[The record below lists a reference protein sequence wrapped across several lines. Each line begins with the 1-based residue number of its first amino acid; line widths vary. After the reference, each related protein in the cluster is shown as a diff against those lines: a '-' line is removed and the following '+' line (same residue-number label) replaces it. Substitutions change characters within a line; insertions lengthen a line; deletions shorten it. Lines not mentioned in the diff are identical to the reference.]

1 MADEEGA
8 AQGELAITR
17 TGDRLRLAREAAGLS
32 LADVATRTRIT
43 QRHLQAIENSEFS
56 ELPGR
61 TYVTGFARAYAR
73 AIDLPEAEIG
83 AAIRRE
89 LDEDQYGAR
98 PVYEAYEPTDPAR
111 LPTAR
116 LTWTLVIIALLLVS
130 AYGVWRFLSVEPD
143 EALIAAQNRA
153 AEASEAPAA
162 AATTAPSGAAG
173 AAAALPANAPVV
185 LTGVSEVWI
194 GFDDA
199 QGKTENWRTLD
210 AGETYEVPAAYIE
223 QFTLRTSRPQGLKIT
238 VGGRD
243 IGAIG
248 PADTLVKGISLKP
261 ADLVSRTE
269 GHAASVPLPR
279 PGSSRPAAPARAPTA
294 APAPAPATTPE
305 G

>member
-1 MADEEGA
+1 MTDEDVAPE
-8 AQGELAITR
+8 QGELAITR

-43 QRHLQAIENSEFS
+43 QRHLAAIEKSDFS

-73 AIDLPEAEIG
+73 AVDLPEAEIG
-83 AAIRRE
+83 AAVRQE
-89 LDEDQYGAR
+89 LEEDAYGSR
-98 PVYEAYEPTDPAR
+98 PLYEAYEPTDPAR

-116 LTWTLVIIALLLVS
+116 LTWTLVIVTLLLAS

-143 EALIAAQNRA
+143 EALIAAQNRDA
-153 AEASEAPAA
+153 DASEAPQNDAA
-162 AATTAPSGAAG
+162 AAPATKAG
-173 AAAALPANAPVV
+173 AAAIAANAPVV
-185 LTGVSEVWI
+185 LTGLSEVWI

-210 AGETYEVPAAYIE
+210 AGETYQVPPDYIE
-223 QFTLRTSRPQGLKIT
+223 KFTLRTSIPQALKVT

-243 IGAIG
+243 VGAIG
-248 PADTLVKGISLKP
+248 AADTLVKNVSLKP
-261 ADLVSRTE
+261 ADLV
-269 GHAASVPLPR
+269 
-279 PGSSRPAAPARAPTA
+279 ARAEGNGTTGTA
-294 APAPAPATTPE
+294 APATIPAARAQPK

>member
-1 MADEEGA
+1 MAEEEA
-8 AQGELAITR
+8 APEQGELAITR

-43 QRHLQAIENSEFS
+43 QRHLAAIEKSDFS

-83 AAIRRE
+83 AAVRRE
-89 LDEDQYGAR
+89 LEEDAYGSR
-98 PVYEAYEPTDPAR
+98 PLYEAYEPTDPAR

-116 LTWTLVIIALLLVS
+116 LTWTLVIVTLLLAS

-153 AEASEAPAA
+153 ADESEAPEGDP
-162 AATTAPSGAAG
+162 TTAPATKAGTPGAAV
-173 AAAALPANAPVV
+173 AANAPVV
-185 LTGVSEVWI
+185 LTGLSEVWI

-210 AGETYEVPAAYIE
+210 AGEAYQVPPAYVE
-223 QFTLRTSRPQGLKIT
+223 QFTLRTSIPQALRVT

-243 IGAIG
+243 VGPIGA
-248 PADTLVKGISLKP
+248 ADTLVKNVSLKP
-261 ADLVSRTE
+261 ADLI
-269 GHAASVPLPR
+269 
-279 PGSSRPAAPARAPTA
+279 ARAESSGATGA
-294 APAPAPATTPE
+294 ATTPAVPQPKR
-305 G
+305 

>member
-1 MADEEGA
+1 MADEEA
-8 AQGELAITR
+8 APAQGELAITR

-43 QRHLQAIENSEFS
+43 QRHLEAIEKSEFS

-73 AIDLPEAEIG
+73 AVDMPEADV
-83 AAIRRE
+83 AASIRRE
-89 LDEDQYGAR
+89 LDEDAYGAR
-98 PVYEAYEPTDPAR
+98 PAYEAYEPTDPAR

-143 EALIAAQNRA
+143 EALIAAQNHA
-153 AEASEAPAA
+153 ADASEAPST
-162 AATTAPSGAAG
+162 ATTPSAPVKAAS
-173 AAAALPANAPVV
+173 APVV
-185 LTGVSEVWI
+185 LTGISEVWI

-199 QGKTENWRTLD
+199 NGKTQNWRTLD
-210 AGETYEVPAAYIE
+210 AGETYEVPPAYID
-223 QFTLRTSRPQGLKIT
+223 QFTLRTSIPQALKVT

-243 IGAIG
+243 VGAIG

-261 ADLVSRTE
+261 ADLIAGAGGPV
-269 GHAASVPLPR
+269 GAAPVAAPKGAP
-279 PGSSRPAAPARAPTA
+279 PATAKAAPATK
-294 APAPAPATTPE
+294 

>member
-1 MADEEGA
+1 MADEEVA
-8 AQGELAITR
+8 DQGELAITR

-43 QRHLQAIENSEFS
+43 QRHLAAIEKSDFS

-73 AIDLPEAEIG
+73 AIDLPEAEVG

-89 LDEDQYGAR
+89 LEEDAYGAR
-98 PVYEAYEPTDPAR
+98 PLYEAYEPTDPAR

-116 LTWTLVIIALLLVS
+116 MTWTLVIVALLLAS
-130 AYGVWRFLSVEPD
+130 AYGVWRFLSVEPG

-153 AEASEAPAA
+153 AEASEAPQSDAA
-162 AATTAPSGAAG
+162 AAPATKAG
-173 AAAALPANAPVV
+173 APAIAANAPVV
-185 LTGVSEVWI
+185 LTGISEVWI

-199 QGKTENWRTLD
+199 KGKTENWRTLD
-210 AGETYEVPAAYIE
+210 AGEAYQVPPEYIE
-223 QFTLRTSRPQGLKIT
+223 QFTLRTSIPQALKVT

-243 IGAIG
+243 VGPIGA
-248 PADTLVKGISLKP
+248 ADTLVKNVSLKP
-261 ADLVSRTE
+261 ADLV
-269 GHAASVPLPR
+269 
-279 PGSSRPAAPARAPTA
+279 ARAQGSGTATTATPTA
-294 APAPAPATTPE
+294 LPQPK

>member
-1 MADEEGA
+1 MADEDVAPE
-8 AQGELAITR
+8 QGELAITR

-43 QRHLQAIENSEFS
+43 QRHLAAIEKSDYS

-73 AIDLPEAEIG
+73 AVDLPEAEIG
-83 AAIRRE
+83 AAIRQE
-89 LDEDQYGAR
+89 LDEDAYGSR
-98 PVYEAYEPTDPAR
+98 PLYEAYEPTDPAR

-116 LTWTLVIIALLLVS
+116 LTWTLVIVTLLLAS

-153 AEASEAPAA
+153 ADASEAPQSNATAA
-162 AATTAPSGAAG
+162 PVTKAG
-173 AAAALPANAPVV
+173 AAVVAANAPVV

-199 QGKTENWRTLD
+199 KGKTENWRTLD
-210 AGETYEVPAAYIE
+210 AGETYQVPPAYIE
-223 QFTLRTSRPQGLKIT
+223 QFTLRTSIPQALKVT

-243 IGAIG
+243 IGPVG
-248 PADTLVKGISLKP
+248 PADTLVKGVSLKP
-261 ADLVSRTE
+261 ADLVARAE
-269 GHAASVPLPR
+269 GNGATNAA
-279 PGSSRPAAPARAPTA
+279 APTA
-294 APAPAPATTPE
+294 GPRPK

>member
-1 MADEEGA
+1 MADEETA
-8 AQGELAITR
+8 QAQGELAITR

-43 QRHLQAIENSEFS
+43 QRHLEAIEKSEFS

-73 AIDLPEAEIG
+73 AIDLPEAEI
-83 AAIRRE
+83 AASIRQE

-98 PVYEAYEPTDPAR
+98 PAYEAYEPTDPAR

-116 LTWTLVIIALLLVS
+116 LTWTLVIVALLLVS

-143 EALIAAQNRA
+143 EALVAAQNQA
-153 AEASEAPAA
+153 ADASEAPATNA
-162 AATTAPSGAAG
+162 PAATPAKPGATVA
-173 AAAALPANAPVV
+173 ANAPVV
-185 LTGVSEVWI
+185 LTGLSEVWI

-199 QGKTENWRTLD
+199 KGKTENWRTLD
-210 AGETYEVPAAYIE
+210 AGETYEVPADYIQ
-223 QFTLRTSRPQGLKIT
+223 QFTLRTSIPQALKVT

-243 IGAIG
+243 VGPIG

-261 ADLVSRTE
+261 ADLVSRPPE
-269 GHAASVPLPR
+269 AGAATPPR
-279 PGSSRPAAPARAPTA
+279 TA
-294 APAPAPATTPE
+294 APASKT
-305 G
+305 GR

>member
-1 MADEEGA
+1 MAEEEVA
-8 AQGELAITR
+8 TQGELAITR

-43 QRHLQAIENSEFS
+43 QRHLQAIEKSEFS

-73 AIDLPEAEIG
+73 AVDLPETEI
-83 AAIRRE
+83 AADIRRE

-116 LTWTLVIIALLLVS
+116 LAWTLVIIAAVLVS

-143 EALIAAQNRA
+143 EALVAAQNRDA
-153 AEASEAPAA
+153 DASEAPAA
-162 AATTAPSGAAG
+162 ASAPAAPGKATTDGAV
-173 AAAALPANAPVV
+173 PADAPVV
-185 LTGVSEVWI
+185 LTGISEVWI

-199 QGKTENWRTLD
+199 NGKTENWRTLD
-210 AGETYEVPAAYIE
+210 PGETYQVPAAYIK
-223 QFTLRTSRPQGLKIT
+223 QFTLRTSRPQALKVT

-243 IGAIG
+243 IGSLGA
-248 PADTLVKGISLKP
+248 ADTLVKSISLKP
-261 ADLVSRTE
+261 ADL
-269 GHAASVPLPR
+269 L
-279 PGSSRPAAPARAPTA
+279 ARAEGGAT
-294 APAPAPATTPE
+294 APAPKASSRR
-305 G
+305 

>member
-1 MADEEGA
+1 MADEEA
-8 AQGELAITR
+8 APEQGELAITR

-43 QRHLQAIENSEFS
+43 QRHLAAIEKSDFS

-83 AAIRRE
+83 AAVRRE
-89 LDEDQYGAR
+89 LEEDAYGSR
-98 PVYEAYEPTDPAR
+98 PLYEAYEPTDPAR
-111 LPTAR
+111 LPPAR
-116 LTWTLVIIALLLVS
+116 LTWTLVVVALILVS

-153 AEASEAPAA
+153 ADASEAPQNRAA
-162 AATTAPSGAAG
+162 VTPVTKSGTAGVA
-173 AAAALPANAPVV
+173 ANAPVI
-185 LTGVSEVWI
+185 LTGLSEVWI

-210 AGETYEVPAAYIE
+210 AGEAYQVPPEYIE
-223 QFTLRTSRPQGLKIT
+223 QFTLRTSIPQALKVT

-243 IGAIG
+243 IGPIG
-248 PADTLVKGISLKP
+248 AADTLVKGVSLKP
-261 ADLVSRTE
+261 ADLVARTE
-269 GHAASVPLPR
+269 ATG
-279 PGSSRPAAPARAPTA
+279 TT
-294 APAPAPATTPE
+294 ATTTPSARPQPKR
-305 G
+305 

>member
-1 MADEEGA
+1 MADEEVA
-8 AQGELAITR
+8 EQGELAITR
-17 TGDRLRLAREAAGLS
+17 TGDRLRLAREAVGLS

-43 QRHLQAIENSEFS
+43 QRHLQAIEKSDFT

-73 AIDLPEAEIG
+73 AVDLPEAEIG
-83 AAIRRE
+83 ASIRRE
-89 LDEDQYGAR
+89 LEEDEYGSR
-98 PVYEAYEPTDPAR
+98 PLYEAYEPTDPSR

-116 LTWTLVIIALLLVS
+116 LTWTLVVVAAILVS

-143 EALIAAQNRA
+143 EALIAAQNRDA
-153 AEASEAPAA
+153 DASEAPAA
-162 AATTAPSGAAG
+162 TSTDAPAAKGAAG
-173 AAAALPANAPVV
+173 QAAVAANAPVV
-185 LTGVSEVWI
+185 LTGLSEVWI

-210 AGETYEVPAAYIE
+210 AGETYQVPAAYIE
-223 QFTLRTSRPQGLKIT
+223 QFTLRTSIPQALKVT

-243 IGAIG
+243 VGAIG

-261 ADLVSRTE
+261 ADLV
-269 GHAASVPLPR
+269 
-279 PGSSRPAAPARAPTA
+279 ARATGA
-294 APAPAPATTPE
+294 APAPVPVPKTK

>member
-1 MADEEGA
+1 MADEDVA
-8 AQGELAITR
+8 PQQGELAITR

-32 LADVATRTRIT
+32 LADIATRTRVT

-73 AIDLPEAEIG
+73 ALDLPEAEI
-83 AAIRRE
+83 AAELRRE
-89 LDEDQYGAR
+89 LDEDEYGAR
-98 PVYEAYEPTDPAR
+98 PLYEAYEPTDPAR

-116 LTWTLVIIALLLVS
+116 LTWTLVIVALLLVS

-143 EALIAAQNRA
+143 EALIAAQNA
-153 AEASEAPAA
+153 DADASEAPAA
-162 AATTAPSGAAG
+162 ATPAVGTPK
-173 AAAALPANAPVV
+173 AAAPNAAIPANAPVV
-185 LTGVSEVWI
+185 LTGLSEVWI

-199 QGKTENWRTLD
+199 TGKTENWRTLD

-223 QFTLRTSRPQGLKIT
+223 QFTLRTSRPQALKIT

-243 IGAIG
+243 VGATG

-261 ADLVSRTE
+261 ADLVARAE
-269 GHAASVPLPR
+269 GSGSTATVPLPR
-279 PGSSRPAAPARAPTA
+279 AKGAPTR
-294 APAPAPATTPE
+294 P
-305 G
+305 